1 MHAKLAAERELS
13 EKTMVAL
20 DDHNRQ
26 LRETRAAL
34 QASEADVEILK
45 AKLSRQQDTGKRARR
60 SRQNRYHCYKSKS
73 DMTFVHARPFDR
85 GRDRAAHG
93 P

>member
-60 SRQNRYHCYKSKS
+60 SRQNRDAFAK
-73 DMTFVHARPFDR
+73 R
-85 GRDRAAHG
+85 GERVCRDACACTTV
-93 P
+93 